1 MRFTYRENT
10 IRIFGAGYWRKEKKI
25 YAKQKQK
32 KIKYTDEPM
41 NNVEVIV
48 DFLPPEELA
57 FKEKTVK
64 ITIALSR
71 SSVDP

>member
-1 MRFTYRENT
+1 
-10 IRIFGAGYWRKEKKI
+10 
-25 YAKQKQK
+25 
-32 KIKYTDEPM
+32 M

-48 DFLPPEELA
+48 DFFPPEELA

-71 SSVDP
+71 SSVDSLIRRVETHRTPYQKMIRRVVDEYVVRQKQLAQ